1 MTDPQKKAPIQSV
14 IEQAKKQLERMIDI
28 HPQGMLLIGNDG
40 TVVRANSAA
49 LKLSGHAAYPEVLG
63 QPLGVVFSTKDRPG
77 IGEKLNQFLQH
88 RADSSGPGST
98 FDLDGRNGRLIRF
111 SRVCAGGGHDFCI
124 VLVDDIT
131 DRQAADQS
139 REKKSKIQ
147 AAEAVVGALMHN
159 INQPLTVIT
168 IRCQLLLLSLDKNSL
183 NMDELRKGLEEISEL
198 TLQVAATLSRAQS
211 FRDFVTTRYTEN
223 IAIVDLPQ
231 STGA

>member
-1 MTDPQKKAPIQSV
+1 MTDPSKEAPIHVV
-14 IEQAKKQLERMIDI
+14 IEQAKKQLEKMIDI
-28 HPQGMLLIGNDG
+28 HPQGMLLIENSG

-49 LKLSGHAAYPEVLG
+49 LKLSGHTAYPEMLG
-63 QPLGVVFSTKDRPG
+63 KSLDAIFSTAIHPG
-77 IGEKLNQFLQH
+77 LKEKMNRFL
-88 RADSSGPGST
+88 RDDTGPSSPEST
-98 FDLDGRNGRLIRF
+98 LDFEGRDGRLVRLT
-111 SRVCAGGGHDFCI
+111 RVCAGSDHDFCI

-183 NMDELRKGLEEISEL
+183 NTDELRKGLEEISEL